1 MTTSEIDN
9 SFGFVWV
16 QLCINYTDKIAG
28 KCSSNCCEDAC
39 TIKRRIEVNVFETKR
54 NWSSNDAGE
63 LEEVQRFVPSRKKWF
78 GGNTNGAI
86 FKLKESKSYLLEVWF
101 SPTAL
106 KFTKVYL

>member
-16 QLCINYTDKIAG
+16 QLCINYTDKIGG

-54 NWSSNDAGE
+54 IWTSNDVGE

-86 FKLKESKSYLLEVWF
+86 FKLKENKSYLLEVWF